1 MATYKEM
8 QQQIAKLQQEAETLR
23 RQEVVSVIDDIRQK
37 MIDYNISIAD
47 LGFRLPTTPKN
58 TKKDGTVTR
67 GEPKY
72 MDPIT
77 GITWTG
83 KGKAPKWIKDYEAEG
98 KAREDFLII

>member
-1 MATYKEM
+1 MATYKEV
-8 QQQIAKLQQEAETLR
+8 QQQIAKLQQEAEALR
-23 RQEVVSVIDDIRQK
+23 RQEVGAVIDDIRQK
-37 MIDYNISIAD
+37 MIDYNISITD
-47 LGFRLPTTPKN
+47 LGFKLPTAAKAV
-58 TKKDGTVTR
+58 KKDGVVTR

-98 KAREDFLII
+98 KSRDSFLIA